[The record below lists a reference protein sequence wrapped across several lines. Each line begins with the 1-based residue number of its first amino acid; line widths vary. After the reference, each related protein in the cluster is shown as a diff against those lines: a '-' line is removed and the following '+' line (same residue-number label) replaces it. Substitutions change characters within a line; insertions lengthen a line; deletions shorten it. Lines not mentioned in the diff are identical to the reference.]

1 MKPTVEQRRNISS
14 GGSRRSNLRP
24 SSGSSSRFSSTRDHS
39 ITQYAL
45 IDDDN
50 VSALQQL
57 TRGGG
62 AVTLASQWKSQFD
75 DSEETDNEWKHD
87 KSQLMSQSNNP
98 SKMGQVKSSKSK
110 NAHSSNN
117 ILDGNDKSRPKTQV
131 NPETKEK
138 FSKMREM
145 LPHCWSEPLIA
156 DKLRRE
162 IEPPILQKTSFD
174 DTVSDNFFLF
184 LCVVG
189 IRYEVYLESKSF
201 NECQSNNISAKK
213 NNLRQMEAN
222 CCPFNVINDLN

>member
-1 MKPTVEQRRNISS
+1 MKPTIEQRRNISS

-24 SSGSSSRFSSTRDHS
+24 SSGNSSRFSSTRDHS

-62 AVTLASQWKSQFD
+62 GVTLASQWKSQFD
-75 DSEETDNEWKHD
+75 DSEETDNEWKQELHD
-87 KSQLMSQSNNP
+87 KSQLISQSNNP
-98 SKMGQVKSSKSK
+98 SKHGQKNQQKIKNPTDNEKSSQ
-110 NAHSSNN
+110 
-117 ILDGNDKSRPKTQV
+117 RPKSQV

-156 DKLRRE
+156 EKLRRE

-174 DTVSDNFFLF
+174 DTVSLLFFIL
-184 LCVVG
+184 LV
-189 IRYEVYLESKSF
+189 SF
-201 NECQSNNISAKK
+201 FK
-213 NNLRQMEAN
+213 
-222 CCPFNVINDLN
+222 

>member
-1 MKPTVEQRRNISS
+1 MFQLASESAKETREKAMKPAMEQRRNISS
-14 GGSRRSNLRP
+14 GGGSRRSNLRP
-24 SSGSSSRFSSTRDHS
+24 TSGNSSRFSSTRDHS

-62 AVTLASQWKSQFD
+62 GVTLASQWKSQFD
-75 DSEETDNEWKHD
+75 DSEETDNENEWKHD
-87 KSQLMSQSNNP
+87 KSQMMSQSNNI
-98 SKMGQVKSSKSK
+98 SKHGQKAQQKVK
-110 NAHSSNN
+110 NAGNQIEN
-117 ILDGNDKSRPKTQV
+117 NDKSQRPKSQV

-156 DKLRRE
+156 EKLRRE

-174 DTVSDNFFLF
+174 DTVRVFKNFFHF
-184 LCVVG
+184 WFS
-189 IRYEVYLESKSF
+189 IQEFS
-201 NECQSNNISAKK
+201 
-213 NNLRQMEAN
+213 
-222 CCPFNVINDLN
+222 